1 MLNKKVLVA
10 AVIGGLF
17 AAGNAAAAPLEVTTQ
32 YYANE
37 IVFPAGGLEPINA
50 PQLEWESG
58 YNYSTGE
65 VKYVRVELTGATF
78 TTALG
83 TTPPTIANGTIGAI
97 NGLGT
102 NVITFSV
109 TSTGTN
115 IIATDKFQM
124 DLSDGVDS
132 FINIPAKG
140 DVSVKVS
147 VYDQA
152 SQAQAGGNAG
162 LLSIGS
168 YDNTVFL
175 TFADSY
181 RFASKPN
188 ILTADIATAAPAPIY
203 ANFVA
208 ASPTTVPATT
218 ISNGT
223 LNNDLGIVLVDTDPT
238 VGGVQ
243 PTRQADGSPMTLA
256 DLFAATSKIEVEG
269 NYKAA
274 TNVTLGGA
282 NPTTTF
288 SADATKQVWVGAP
301 TGAVAPLVFINGGA
315 LATAKAIAAG
325 DYKATFTPVSAD
337 STKYSVT
344 PLSVA
349 VAGSI
354 RRNGLELQAPLA
366 QVTPG
371 WVSRI
376 VLTNTGST
384 SPKYSIK
391 VLNEAGNVITTD
403 ATKLTGTVKPGTNVI
418 SLSGDGGV
426 ISAYTAAPRATVVV
440 SVETTDGVGTGTVQG
455 LYQIVNGDTGS
466 ISNHVMVRPGTN

>member
-1 MLNKKVLVA
+1 M
-10 AVIGGLF
+10 
-17 AAGNAAAAPLEVTTQ
+17 
-32 YYANE
+32 
-37 IVFPAGGLEPINA
+37 FPAGGLEPVAA

-83 TTPPTIANGTIGAI
+83 TTPPTVNNGVVGAI

-109 TSTGTN
+109 TSTGGGTN
-115 IIATDKFQM
+115 IVAGDVFVM
-124 DLSDGVDS
+124 DLSDGTDS
-132 FINIPAKG
+132 FINIPTKG

-152 SQAQAGGNAG
+152 SQAQAGGTAG
-162 LLSIGS
+162 LLKIGS
-168 YDNTVFL
+168 YDDTRFL
-175 TFADSY
+175 TFVDSY
-181 RFASKPN
+181 QFTNKAN
-188 ILTADIATAAPAPIY
+188 ILTADIAATPNIY
-203 ANFVA
+203 SAFVA
-208 ASPTTVPATT
+208 SAPTTQT
-218 ISNGT
+218 NGQ
-223 LNNDLGIVLVDTDPT
+223 LNNDLSIQLVDPDGTGPT
-238 VGGVQ
+238 GGPQ
-243 PTRQADGSPMTLA
+243 TATFDADGNNMTLA
-256 DLFAATSKIEVEG
+256 KLFAATSKIEVEG
-269 NYKAA
+269 SYTAA
-274 TNVTLGGA
+274 TAVTLGGA
-282 NPTTTF
+282 APAAF
-288 SADATKQVWVGAP
+288 AATSTKLSWVGVP
-301 TGAVAPLVFINGGA
+301 TAGTKPLIFINGFA
-315 LATAKAIAAG
+315 TPATAKAIAAG

-337 STKYSVT
+337 ASKYAVT
-344 PLSVA
+344 PRSVN

-403 ATKLTGTVKPGTNVI
+403 AAKLTGTVKPGTNVI
-418 SLSGDGGV
+418 GLTGDDGV
-426 ISAYTAAPRATVVV
+426 IKSFTTAPRATVVV